1 MRKQSWLI
9 GLILTAIVLSLA
21 ACGGAAVALT
31 PTPTVANS
39 SANADYWSLVQQA
52 QNAYVA
58 ANYADALKLAQQA
71 IAVNPTDP
79 TALELYRQT
88 AVAQAGDDYLTN
100 LPPHRYR
107 LPVDV
112 FVRDEVNHSKDW
124 FIVDVREPDEFAK
137 GHIDGAINIPLHELM
152 KHLDELP
159 NSKTAPI
166 LFYCHTQKRS
176 THAVVIMHELGY
188 SKAFHLE
195 GGYAAYEDWMSNNVV
210 PTPGPTPTPG
220 PEEPDFGC

>member
-1 MRKQSWLI
+1 MKRQSWLI
-9 GLILTAIVLSLA
+9 ALMLTAVVLLLA
-21 ACGGAAVALT
+21 ACSGTATTPT

-52 QNAYVA
+52 QNAY
-58 ANYADALKLAQQA
+58 ANADYSGALQLTQQA
-71 IAVNPTDP
+71 IAANPTDP

-88 AVAQAGDDYLTN
+88 GIAQAGDNYLTN
-100 LPPHRYR
+100 LPDHRYR

-112 FVRDEVNHSKDW
+112 FIRDEVNHSKDW
-124 FIVDVREPDEFAK
+124 FIIDVREPDEYAK
-137 GHIDGAINIPLHELM
+137 GHIDGAINIPLRELM
-152 KHLDELP
+152 KHLDKLP
-159 NSKTAPI
+159 NNKTAPI

-176 THAVVIMHELGY
+176 THAVVIAHQLGY
-188 SKAFHLE
+188 SKAYHLE

>member
-9 GLILTAIVLSLA
+9 GLILTAVVFMLA
-21 ACGGAAVALT
+21 ACGGTAVT
-31 PTPTVANS
+31 PTATPTVANS
-39 SANADYWSLVQQA
+39 SASADYWSLVQQA
-52 QNAYVA
+52 QNAYA
-58 ANYADALKLAQQA
+58 AADYAGALKLAQQA
-71 IAVNPTDP
+71 IAANPTDP

-100 LPPHRYR
+100 LPAHRYR

-124 FIVDVREPDEFAK
+124 FIVDVREPEEFAK
-137 GHIDGAINIPLHELM
+137 GHIDGAINIPLHDLL

-159 NSKTAPI
+159 SSKTAPI

-176 THAVVIMHELGY
+176 THAVVIMHELGF
-188 SKAFHLE
+188 SKAYHLE

-220 PEEPDFGC
+220 PDEPDFGC

>member
-9 GLILTAIVLSLA
+9 GLLLTAVVLLLA
-21 ACGGAAVALT
+21 VCGGVTIT
-31 PTPTVANS
+31 PTPAPTVVNS
-39 SANADYWSLVQQA
+39 SASADYWSLVQQA
-52 QNAYVA
+52 QNAYA
-58 ANYADALKLAQQA
+58 AADYAGTLKLAQQA
-71 IAVNPTDP
+71 IAANPTDP

-88 AVAQAGDDYLTN
+88 GIAQAGDDYLTN
-100 LPPHRYR
+100 LPAHRYR

-124 FIVDVREPDEFAK
+124 FIIDVREPDEFAK
-137 GHIDGAINIPLHELM
+137 GHIDGAINIPLHDIL
-152 KHLDELP
+152 KYLDELP

-188 SKAFHLE
+188 SKAYHLE
-195 GGYAAYEDWMSNNVV
+195 GGYVAYEDWMSKNVV
-210 PTPGPTPTPG
+210 PTPGPTPTSG
-220 PEEPDFGC
+220 PDEPDFGC